1 MGELGNAINRWRD
14 DCDKG
19 EMSKMKERDRNGEM
33 GGMERQ
39 RAKMGW

>member
-1 MGELGNAINRWRD
+1 MI
-14 DCDKG
+14 KG
-19 EMSKMKERDRNGEM
+19 EMSKMKERDRNGEL